1 MKDQSNENP
10 TNKSNLE
17 CIDNGDS
24 DTDEPIETVSE
35 IHRDGSSSVLDN
47 IQSLNNIQ
55 FCDNWS
61 YKFVFHFFLDEQPSQ
76 ELETATASTSSTSK
90 TKVPPEPV
98 AVRSSSRKVKTEQLN
113 YICL

>member
-1 MKDQSNENP
+1 M
-10 TNKSNLE
+10 
-17 CIDNGDS
+17 
-24 DTDEPIETVSE
+24 
-35 IHRDGSSSVLDN
+35 
-47 IQSLNNIQ
+47 
-55 FCDNWS
+55 
-61 YKFVFHFFLDEQPSQ
+61 FFLDEQPSQ

>member
-61 YKFVFHFFLDEQPSQ
+61 YKFVFHFFF
-76 ELETATASTSSTSK
+76 
-90 TKVPPEPV
+90 
-98 AVRSSSRKVKTEQLN
+98 R
-113 YICL
+113 